1 MPATQPTPA
10 VLARVLDADARIVS
24 LPLPPARIPRPPGD
38 PYPHGSRVLAFPGR
52 TGHLGFSASSSPA
65 APSPGA
71 CGFNTPHFTTADRLA
86 LADWQNRGASG
97 YARVL
102 IEDGRPG
109 TLPDCG
115 AYALVY
121 RPDTPWACWGLTR
134 RLGAA
139 PGIMAW
145 RCSTGATLGLY
156 AMMDEA
162 LRALPFVGRDN
173 LP

>member
-10 VLARVLDADARIVS
+10 MLACALDADSRIVR
-24 LPLPPARIPRPPGD
+24 LPLPPARLPRSPDG
-38 PYPHGSRVLAFPGR
+38 PHPHDSRVLAFHGR
-52 TGHLGFSASSSPA
+52 TRHPGFSASTSPA
-65 APSPGA
+65 APDLGA
-71 CGFNTPHFTTADRLA
+71 CGLNTLRFSTADRLA

-121 RPDTPWACWGLTR
+121 RHGTSWACWGLTR
-134 RLGAA
+134 RFGVA

-162 LRALPFVGRDN
+162 LRALPFVGWDD
-173 LP
+173 LL

>member
-1 MPATQPTPA
+1 MSAPQLMPA
-10 VLARVLDADARIVS
+10 VLARVLDADTRIVH
-24 LPLPPARIPRPPGD
+24 LPLPPARLPRPPGD
-38 PYPHGSRVLAFPGR
+38 PHLRGSRVLAFPGR
-52 TGHLGFSASSSPA
+52 TERLGFSSLTSPA
-65 APSPGA
+65 APNLGA
-71 CGFNTPHFTTADRLA
+71 CSFTTPRFTTADRLA

-102 IEDGRPG
+102 IEDGQPG

-115 AYALVY
+115 AYALIY
-121 RPDTPWACWGLTR
+121 RPGASWACWGLTR

-156 AMMDEA
+156 AAMDEA
-162 LRALPFVGRDN
+162 LRAVPFAGRDSV
-173 LP
+173 P

>member
-1 MPATQPTPA
+1 MPASQPMPA
-10 VLARVLDADARIVS
+10 VLARVLDADARIVR
-24 LPLPPARIPRPPGD
+24 LPPPPARLPRPPGD
-38 PYPHGSRVLAFPGR
+38 PHLHGGRVLAFPGR
-52 TGHLGFSASSSPA
+52 TERLGFSALTSPA
-65 APSPGA
+65 APNPGA
-71 CGFNTPHFTTADRLA
+71 CSVTTPRFTTTDRLA

-121 RPDTPWACWGLTR
+121 RLDASWACWGLTR
-134 RLGAA
+134 RFGAA

-156 AMMDEA
+156 ATMDEA
-162 LRALPFVGRDN
+162 LRALPFAGRDSIS
-173 LP
+173 